1 MTILG
6 KIIKGDGTMKL
17 VGIVGSNAKESHNRQ
32 LLQYIQK
39 QYKHSFDLD
48 LIEIDQVPLFN
59 QSNDQTNTPVIQDIS
74 KRIEA
79 AEGVIIATPEHNH
92 TIPAALKSLLEWLSF
107 KIHPL
112 ENKPVMIVGASYF
125 SQGSSRAQ
133 TSLRQIL
140 DAPGVNAIVLPG
152 NQFLLGSVKE
162 AFDAEGNLK
171 DQKTINFLTLCI
183 EKFLRFIKIISR
195 IDEEDNAKSNQATS
209 VEEDLFANGQID
221 STILDVE
228 MTAAD
233 WVEQASQKVNAATD
247 NDYVNLNRGVLTV
260 KQIDQFL
267 RSMPMELTFA
277 DANNQFLYYNNVSQ
291 PEEMFAKRYPDQPGN
306 PLGTCHPDRTHKNV
320 KWVISQLRSG
330 KQDIVRVHVPTH
342 GPDKYVVHSYQAVRD
357 DEGTYMGIN
366 EYVMDIKPTID
377 WYLAQTGQELVGGA
391 DTTAGASEKETDTNS
406 GASFNEEADGTV
418 EQVDAVSGASES

>member
-1 MTILG
+1 
-6 KIIKGDGTMKL
+6 
-17 VGIVGSNAKESHNRQ
+17 
-32 LLQYIQK
+32 
-39 QYKHSFDLD
+39 
-48 LIEIDQVPLFN
+48 
-59 QSNDQTNTPVIQDIS
+59 
-74 KRIEA
+74 
-79 AEGVIIATPEHNH
+79 
-92 TIPAALKSLLEWLSF
+92 
-107 KIHPL
+107 
-112 ENKPVMIVGASYF
+112 MIVGASYF

-152 NQFLLGSVKE
+152 NEFLLGSVKE
-162 AFDAEGNLK
+162 AFDANGDLK
-171 DQKTINFLTLCI
+171 DKKTVNFLSSCI
-183 EKFLRFIKIISR
+183 EKFLRFVKVISR
-195 IDEEDNAKSNQATS
+195 IDDDSEQAPKQAPG

-221 STILDVE
+221 TTIADVD
-228 MTAAD
+228 MNAAD
-233 WVEQASQKVNAATD
+233 WVEQASQKVDAATG

-260 KQIDQFL
+260 NQIDQFL

-306 PLGTCHPDRTHKNV
+306 PLGACHPDRTHKNV

-357 DEGTYMGIN
+357 DDGTYMGIN
-366 EYVMDIKPTID
+366 EYVQDIQPIID

-391 DTTAGASEKETDTNS
+391 DTTSGASQKETDTNS
-406 GASFNEEADGTV
+406 SASYNEEADGTV
-418 EQVDAVSGASES
+418 EVDTVSGASES